1 MAFNYSASAREK
13 SRGDFRSEFG
23 PAACI
28 CLAPKGVLVD
38 TPTAMISLAALMLAT
53 PLFGM
58 SLQID
63 AAMLEAPAM
72 AMDPGALFA
81 VEVSTELKEPTT
93 ADLVRKRNKI
103 KKVHKWLGITTWA
116 LTTLT
121 VASGFVQYYNQYGWW
136 RSQATNPCVSGS
148 AWPNQGQCS
157 GTPVAHLTLSTL
169 SAATFFTTWGLSFAM
184 PDPLGVSEGDGKFA
198 RKLRAHKALRWV
210 TFGGFLAQIALG
222 VVAANGQWFGID
234 RANNYNALRAIATA
248 HLAVGVTTWGALT
261 AQGALMVF

>member
-1 MAFNYSASAREK
+1 M
-13 SRGDFRSEFG
+13 
-23 PAACI
+23 
-28 CLAPKGVLVD
+28 
-38 TPTAMISLAALMLAT
+38 MSLAALMIAT
-53 PLFGM
+53 PLFGL
-58 SLQID
+58 SLQVD
-63 AAMLEAPAM
+63 TAMLEAPAM

-81 VEVSTELKEPTT
+81 VEVSTELQEPTT

-121 VASGFVQYYNQYGWW
+121 VASGFVQYYNQYGWY
-136 RSQATNPCVSGS
+136 RSQSTNPCVQGD

-169 SAATFFTTWGLSFAM
+169 SGLAFFTTFGLSFAM

-210 TFGGFLAQIALG
+210 TFAGFLTQIALG
-222 VVAANGQWFGID
+222 VVSANGEWFGID

-248 HLAVGVTTWGALT
+248 HLAVGVVTWGALT
-261 AQGALMVF
+261 AQGALFAF